1 MHRMRGFDPV
11 RVALG
16 GAFALLIAIGAC
28 SAPRMVAPPTVV
40 ATAPPATPIVIA
52 TAKPTRDAAQIMT
65 RLRRTASLQGA
76 VEQCAAAIGAP
87 AGVARVRI
95 EAPAGDGC
103 TPCNKLPIGYI
114 DKGVPVSEVAQPL
127 ADGAWVW
134 LTVDDM
140 LCIFLYDGQE
150 FKPSS
155 VTRW

>member
-1 MHRMRGFDPV
+1 MRRFEPV

-16 GAFALLIAIGAC
+16 GAFALLIAIGGC
-28 SAPRMVAPPTVV
+28 SAPSMVAPPTVV
-40 ATAPPATPIVIA
+40 ATTPPATLIVTA
-52 TAKPTRDAAQIMT
+52 TAKPTRDAVQIMT
-65 RLRRTASLQGA
+65 RLRRTASLQGVA
-76 VEQCAAAIGAP
+76 EQCAAAIGAP